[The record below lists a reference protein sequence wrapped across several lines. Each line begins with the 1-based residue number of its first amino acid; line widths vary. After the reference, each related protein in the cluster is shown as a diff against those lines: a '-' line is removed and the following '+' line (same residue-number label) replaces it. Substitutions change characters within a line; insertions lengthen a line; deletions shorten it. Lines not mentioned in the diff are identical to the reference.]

1 LHKSSDETI
10 PIERSGGSSD
20 LTALSFGNDFEVS
33 PSDEDGI
40 SSGFELP
47 AIADKPTWSS
57 DLAFLNSSGGLDEW
71 KSFAAT
77 REISLSATA
86 DKLPKLAL
94 LDLDGAAVMPL
105 KKETKSDAAS
115 DAGLVSSAV
124 MPAKKVAD
132 NFENGQTIPTEPPK
146 ITDPLPPPPP
156 GLKIALP
163 SPETPI
169 FAIGDPNRTVP
180 PVIGGTPD
188 KRGIGPEDPTEIPIE
203 PPKITDPL
211 PKHPPGHNRVI
222 DTVTPTPTT
231 PRLTGRGGDE
241 PTQTDRKSSAVGEVK
256 KHEEKKFAEPDSLK
270 KASERE
276 KEKEKEQDKDKQK
289 EKDRDALIATEG
301 LRKLLAQRALLAARP
316 LEKKPRDAQL
326 KIGKEVSEPSRG
338 RQPDALVTGSE
349 TALLQDVD
357 TSDPGNRAMTHKS
370 GNLLAASLPLD
381 DSVPQSTRTR
391 QLLAGIGRSLEGS
404 PRLPIEHSSI
414 GEIEASTVSQP
425 TEVGKTIPEKLASIQ
440 KTASIERTSSVAY
453 DSTTY
458 TTTPKTYPDRIKA
471 QSVEVAAVSETAAE
485 PRKGNLAQAALQ
497 QEKEPQA
504 VLRQERADQ
513 ATVRNVV
520 TSPIHFAK
528 ADASAIDFSPQRI
541 ADRSRILARA
551 STQTEPSAV
560 RVSAADHQATAPLKS
575 ENAMTTRP
583 IAAFESIAEG
593 QSQVKNQTTILPSL
607 KVYKQLSLAR
617 AFSETPQ
624 ELRIAALPEKTLPA
638 KALSGM
644 HRPVVASSIEVAA
657 AAFRSDAKHSAS
669 RAIETSFSKP
679 SAIQIAAHTPI
690 REFTANAHP
699 QTLRAPH
706 TERMTKGVIHSR
718 AEALAMPRAD
728 VSKLLLS
735 TPIRRELSTSLHSAS
750 TVPREISAIVPT
762 SASIRHDESMRQHAE
777 TTSPEMSVAKDMAR
791 PRTET
796 SAQKEVTSTN
806 TIDDANEEDSK
817 PLADK
822 LKVRIKYIHIGNRI
836 FLLERKLVEKESLP
850 DKPDQLPLELAAT
863 VAVAAAVIAGKRLR
877 RRRKR
882 NDEVSTF
889 DNNEL
894 ETNSEITGIQIAE
907 SHKFLREAATLV
919 RAASRYKYMLQP
931 GDNLSTL
938 ARTLWQDED
947 LAWLIVD
954 INKLDRTWQAS
965 ECTVILA
972 ERQIIDL
979 PLPEEVVDF
988 YRTSKNALHKSQK
1001 LITVLT
1007 QTSIDEELSGSANYL
1022 QKTETFAPDCVQG
1035 AGQIGIMADSFCPL

>member
-1 LHKSSDETI
+1 MHKSSDETI

-20 LTALSFGNDFEVS
+20 LTPLSLGNDFEVS

-115 DAGLVSSAV
+115 DAGFVSSAV

-326 KIGKEVSEPSRG
+326 KIGKEVSEPSRD
-338 RQPDALVTGSE
+338 RQPDALVAGSE
-349 TALLQDVD
+349 TPALPDVGTAD
-357 TSDPGNRAMTHKS
+357 QRNLATTHKS

-381 DSVPQSTRTR
+381 DSIPQSTRTR

-404 PRLPIEHSSI
+404 QSD
-414 GEIEASTVSQP
+414 
-425 TEVGKTIPEKLASIQ
+425 
-440 KTASIERTSSVAY
+440 ERTASVAY

-471 QSVEVAAVSETAAE
+471 RSVEVAAVSETAVE

-513 ATVRNVV
+513 ETVRKVV
-520 TSPIHFAK
+520 ASPIHFAK

-575 ENAMTTRP
+575 ENAITTRP

-593 QSQVKNQTTILPSL
+593 QSQVKNKTTILPSL

-617 AFSETPQ
+617 SFSETPQ

-638 KALSGM
+638 KALTGM

-679 SAIQIAAHTPI
+679 SAVQIAAHTPI

-706 TERMTKGVIHSR
+706 TERLTKGVIHSR

-735 TPIRRELSTSLHSAS
+735 TPIRRELSTSLHSAAS
-750 TVPREISAIVPT
+750 VHRETISPRPTISHLIRESQASPQIASSIPREVS
-762 SASIRHDESMRQHAE
+762 E
-777 TTSPEMSVAKDMAR
+777 

-806 TIDDANEEDSK
+806 IIDDANEEDSK
-817 PLADK
+817 PLADNR
-822 LKVRIKYIHIGNRI
+822 KVRIKYIHIGNRI
-836 FLLERKLVEKESLP
+836 FLLERKLVEKDTLP

-863 VAVAAAVIAGKRLR
+863 GAVAAAVIAGKRLR

-882 NDEVSTF
+882 DDEVATF
-889 DNNEL
+889 DNNEI
-894 ETNSEITGIQIAE
+894 ETTSENTGIQIAE
-907 SHKFLREAATLV
+907 NQRFLREAATLV

-931 GDNLSTL
+931 GDTLSTL
-938 ARTLWQDED
+938 ARTLWQDEN
-947 LAWLIVD
+947 LAWLIADVNQ
-954 INKLDRTWQAS
+954 IDRTWQAS

-979 PLPEEVVDF
+979 PLPDEVVDF

-1007 QTSIDEELSGSANYL
+1007 QTSIDEELSGTANYL